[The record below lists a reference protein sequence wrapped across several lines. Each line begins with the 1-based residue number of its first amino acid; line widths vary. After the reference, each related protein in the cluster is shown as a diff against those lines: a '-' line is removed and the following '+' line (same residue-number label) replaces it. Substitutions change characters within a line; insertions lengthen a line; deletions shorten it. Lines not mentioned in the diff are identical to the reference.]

1 MQGRAAAKTPSRRL
15 YILAAV
21 LFLWVAA
28 VLGRL
33 VYLQIIKYE
42 FFLNLASRQHGR
54 TIDVEPR
61 RGTIY
66 DRNGAELAMSID
78 VDSVFAVPS
87 EIPDQESTAQILAT
101 VLNLDAQEL
110 LAHLRSQRNFAW
122 VKRKL
127 DAETSDRVRN
137 LNLRGIYFRK
147 EPMRFYPKR
156 NLAAQT
162 VGYVGVDDEG
172 LGGIELKFDDDLR
185 GMPGRE
191 MIFVDARRKWYGRV
205 ERQPDPGQ
213 NLVLTLDG
221 TIQYIAE
228 KELAAAMEETKAV
241 AGTVVVQNP
250 RTGEILALANRP
262 TFNPNVFNSVP
273 KDALKNRAVSDVYE
287 PGSVF
292 KTVTYSAA
300 IEQKV
305 VTPEDH
311 VDCQGGSIT
320 IFGMTIHDAH
330 KMGVLTIA
338 EAYAHSS
345 DVAAVKTGMKLGD
358 VRFDEYIRSYGFG
371 APTGIELPGESR
383 GLKKPLNRW
392 SKVSIGAMSM
402 GQEIGVTA
410 VQVVSMVSTIANDG
424 VYTPPRIVAGELP
437 PNAAPKPVV
446 FHPAQQ
452 HRVISTMTAVQMK
465 KMMEA
470 VVLDG
475 TARRAILDGYTVAGK
490 TGTAQKVDPATGAYS
505 KTKYVA
511 SFVGFAPVN
520 NPAVTIAVILD
531 SAQGLHQGGQVSAP
545 VFKRIAQQVLEY
557 MHVPHDIEPKNQAM
571 RQTLVASSKNDDA
584 AEESS
589 DRLGQA
595 LIVDGDD
602 ANGKPSA
609 SAEQH
614 VASAPNPA
622 LTPYS
627 SAKVVD
633 TSRHTIEPVSP
644 SSQAGESPP
653 MLPSSGPTPAQA
665 AAGKGTVVLDVDSGI
680 VVPSF
685 MGKSLRSAVE
695 VAQQS
700 GLEINVLGSGI
711 ARQQSPLPGSH
722 LPTGQKVTIR
732 FSH

>member
-1 MQGRAAAKTPSRRL
+1 MRASRPANTPAKRL

-33 VYLQIIKYE
+33 VDLQVVKYQ
-42 FFLNLASRQHGR
+42 FFLNLASRQRGR
-54 TIDVEPR
+54 VIEVEPR

-66 DRNGAELAMSID
+66 DRNGTELAMSID

-87 EIPDQESTAQILAT
+87 EIPDQETTAQILST
-101 VLNLDAQEL
+101 VLHMDPQEL
-110 LAHLRSQRNFAW
+110 LAHLRSQKNFAW
-122 VKRKL
+122 MKRKV
-127 DAETSDRVRN
+127 DAETSERVRE

-147 EPMRFYPKR
+147 EPKRFYPKR
-156 NLAAQT
+156 ELAAQA
-162 VGYVGVDDEG
+162 VGYVGTDDEG
-172 LGGIELKFDDDLR
+172 LGGLELVYDDDLR
-185 GMPGRE
+185 GIPGKE
-191 MIFVDARRKWYGRV
+191 TISVDARRKWYGRV

-213 NLVLTLDG
+213 NLVLTIDG

-228 KELAAAMEETKAV
+228 KELEQAMQDTHAA

-273 KDALKNRAVSDVYE
+273 KEALKNRAVSDVYE

-300 IEQKV
+300 IEQGV
-305 VTPEDH
+305 VKPEDM

-330 KMGVLTIA
+330 KMGVMTIA

-358 VRFDEYIRSYGFG
+358 LRFDEYIRSYGFG
-371 APTGIELPGESR
+371 SPTGIELPGESR
-383 GLKKPLNRW
+383 GLKKPVNRW
-392 SKVSIGAMSM
+392 SKVSIGAMAM

-437 PNAAPKPVV
+437 PNAGPTPVV
-446 FHPAQQ
+446 FHPPQQ
-452 HRVISTMTAVQMK
+452 HRVISTMTAAQMK
-465 KMMEA
+465 KMMES

-475 TARRAILDGYTVAGK
+475 TARRAVLDGYTVAGK
-490 TGTAQKVDPATGAYS
+490 TGTAQKVDPNTGAYS

-520 NPAVTIAVILD
+520 NPAITIAVILD

-545 VFKRIAQQVLEY
+545 VFKRIAEQVLEHQ
-557 MHVPHDIEPKNQAM
+557 HVPHDIEPKNQQ
-571 RQTLVASSKNDDA
+571 RLTLLASAKNDDA
-584 AEESS
+584 AEEGS
-589 DRLGQA
+589 DRLGSA
-595 LIVDGDD
+595 LVPESDD
-602 ANGKPSA
+602 ASNSANANASRSSGNGTNTTQTSAAKVMDASLRMTTPPDASSTATDAPSA
-609 SAEQH
+609 SNGP
-614 VASAPNPA
+614 ASAP
-622 LTPYS
+622 
-627 SAKVVD
+627 
-633 TSRHTIEPVSP
+633 
-644 SSQAGESPP
+644 
-653 MLPSSGPTPAQA
+653 A
-665 AAGKGTVVLDVDSGI
+665 AANGTVVLNVDSGI

-695 VAQQS
+695 AAQQS

-722 LPTGQKVTIR
+722 LLAGQKVTVR

>member
-1 MQGRAAAKTPSRRL
+1 MRASAPAKTPAKRL
-15 YILAAV
+15 YLLAAV

-28 VLGRL
+28 VLARL
-33 VYLQIIKYE
+33 VDLQVIKYQS
-42 FFLNLASRQHGR
+42 FLNLASRQRGLV
-54 TIDVEPR
+54 IDVDPR

-87 EIPDQESTAQILAT
+87 EIPDQESTAQVLAD
-101 VLNLDAQEL
+101 VLNLNAQDL
-110 LAHLRSQRNFAW
+110 LAHLRSQKNFAW
-122 VKRKL
+122 VKRKV
-127 DAETSDRVRN
+127 DAETSDRVRE

-147 EPMRFYPKR
+147 EPKRFYPKR
-156 NLAAQT
+156 DLAAQV
-162 VGYVGVDDEG
+162 VGYVGTDDEG
-172 LGGIELKFDDDLR
+172 LGGLELVYDDDLR
-185 GMPGRE
+185 GIPGRE
-191 MIFVDARRKWYGRV
+191 IISVDARRHWFGRV

-213 NLVLTLDG
+213 NLVLTVDG

-228 KELAAAMEETKAV
+228 KELEQAMLDTKAE

-262 TFNPNVFNSVP
+262 TFNPNVFFSVD
-273 KDALKNRAVSDVYE
+273 KEALKNRAVSDVYE

-300 IEQKV
+300 IEQGV
-305 VTPEDH
+305 VKPEDR

-330 KMGVLTIA
+330 KMGVMTIA

-371 APTGIELPGESR
+371 SQTGIELPGESR
-383 GLKKPLNRW
+383 GLKKPVNRW

-410 VQVVSMVSTIANDG
+410 VQIVSMVSTIANDG

-437 PNAAPKPVV
+437 PNGTPQPVV

-452 HRVISTMTAVQMK
+452 HRVISTMTAAQMK
-465 KMMEA
+465 KLMEG
-470 VVLDG
+470 VVLFG

-520 NPAVTIAVILD
+520 DPAITIAVILD

-557 MHVPHDIEPKNQAM
+557 MHVPHDIEPKNQQ
-571 RQTLVASSKNDDA
+571 RFTLLASQRNDDL
-584 AEESS
+584 AEEGS
-589 DRLGQA
+589 DRLGA
-595 LIVDGDD
+595 SVVPDSDD
-602 ANGKPSA
+602 KPSSGSESNKQLTA
-609 SAEQH
+609 PSSTSGGG
-614 VASAPNPA
+614 VANVAPVTGGAP
-622 LTPYS
+622 P
-627 SAKVVD
+627 D
-633 TSRHTIEPVSP
+633 SP
-644 SSQAGESPP
+644 SL
-653 MLPSSGPTPAQA
+653 LPSSDTTQA
-665 AAGKGTVVLDVDSGI
+665 AATTSD
-680 VVPSF
+680 
-685 MGKSLRSAVE
+685 
-695 VAQQS
+695 
-700 GLEINVLGSGI
+700 
-711 ARQQSPLPGSH
+711 
-722 LPTGQKVTIR
+722 
-732 FSH
+732 

>member
-1 MQGRAAAKTPSRRL
+1 
-15 YILAAV
+15 
-21 LFLWVAA
+21 
-28 VLGRL
+28 
-33 VYLQIIKYE
+33 
-42 FFLNLASRQHGR
+42 
-54 TIDVEPR
+54 
-61 RGTIY
+61 
-66 DRNGAELAMSID
+66 
-78 VDSVFAVPS
+78 
-87 EIPDQESTAQILAT
+87 
-101 VLNLDAQEL
+101 
-110 LAHLRSQRNFAW
+110 
-122 VKRKL
+122 
-127 DAETSDRVRN
+127 
-137 LNLRGIYFRK
+137 
-147 EPMRFYPKR
+147 
-156 NLAAQT
+156 
-162 VGYVGVDDEG
+162 
-172 LGGIELKFDDDLR
+172 
-185 GMPGRE
+185 
-191 MIFVDARRKWYGRV
+191 
-205 ERQPDPGQ
+205 
-213 NLVLTLDG
+213 
-221 TIQYIAE
+221 
-228 KELAAAMEETKAV
+228 MEETKAV

-589 DRLGQA
+589 DRLGQP

-602 ANGKPSA
+602 ANGKPTA

-614 VASAPNPA
+614 VASAPNPP

-653 MLPSSGPTPAQA
+653 VLPSSGPTPAQA

-700 GLEINVLGSGI
+700 GLEINVMGSGI

>member
-1 MQGRAAAKTPSRRL
+1 MRSSAVAKTPVKRL

-21 LFLWVAA
+21 LFLWVVA

-33 VYLQIIKYE
+33 VDLQIVKYQ

-54 TIDVEPR
+54 NIDIDPR

-66 DRNGAELAMSID
+66 DRNGSELAMSID
-78 VDSVFAVPS
+78 VDSIFAVPS
-87 EIPDQESTAQILAT
+87 EIPDQESTAQVLSN
-101 VLNLDAQEL
+101 VLNIDTQEL
-110 LAHLRSQRNFAW
+110 LAHLRAQKNFAW
-122 VKRKL
+122 VKRKV
-127 DAETSDRVRN
+127 DADTSARVRE

-147 EPMRFYPKR
+147 EPKRFYPKR
-156 NLAAQT
+156 DLAAQV
-162 VGYVGVDDEG
+162 VGYVGTDDEG
-172 LGGIELKFDDDLR
+172 LGGVEQVFDDDLR
-185 GMPGRE
+185 GIPGRE
-191 MIFVDARRKWYGRV
+191 MIFVDARRKWYGHV

-213 NLVLTLDG
+213 NLVLTIDG

-228 KELAAAMEETKAV
+228 KELDQAMEETKAV

-262 TFNPNVFNSVP
+262 TFNPNVFTNVP
-273 KDALKNRAVSDVYE
+273 KEALKNRAVSDVYE

-300 IEQKV
+300 IDQGV
-305 VTPEDH
+305 VKPTDM
-311 VDCQGGSIT
+311 VDCQGGAIT

-330 KMGVLTIA
+330 KMGVMTIA

-358 VRFDEYIRSYGFG
+358 VRFDEFIRSYGFG
-371 APTGIELPGESR
+371 AQTGIELPGESR
-383 GLKKPLNRW
+383 GLKKPVNRW

-402 GQEIGVTA
+402 GQEVGVTA

-437 PNAAPKPVV
+437 PNAGPTPVV

-452 HRVISTMTAVQMK
+452 HRVISTMTAAQMK
-465 KMMEA
+465 KMMES

-520 NPAVTIAVILD
+520 EPAITIAVILD

-545 VFKRIAQQVLEY
+545 VFRRIAQQVLEY
-557 MHVPHDIEPKNQAM
+557 MHVPHDIEPKNQAQRLNLM
-571 RQTLVASSKNDDA
+571 AKNDDA
-584 AEESS
+584 AEGDP
-589 DRLGQA
+589 DRLGA
-595 LIVDGDD
+595 PLMPETDE
-602 ANGKPSA
+602 PSA
-609 SAEQH
+609 
-614 VASAPNPA
+614 P
-622 LTPYS
+622 S
-627 SAKVVD
+627 SAKAPPQPQAPSPAKSAGAAIVQVSAPLNPVQA
-633 TSRHTIEPVSP
+633 TSAPPETPLASLDPKSADPPVGS
-644 SSQAGESPP
+644 
-653 MLPSSGPTPAQA
+653 
-665 AAGKGTVVLDVDSGI
+665 GTVVLNVDSGI

-685 MGKSLRSAVE
+685 IGKSLRTAVE

-711 ARQQSPLPGSH
+711 ARQQSPTPGAH
-722 LPTGQKVTIR
+722 LLSGQKITIR
-732 FSH
+732 FSQ

>member
-1 MQGRAAAKTPSRRL
+1 MRAGAAAKTPSKRL

-33 VYLQIIKYE
+33 VYLQVIKYQ

-54 TIDVEPR
+54 TIDVDPR

-87 EIPDQESTAQILAT
+87 EIPDQETTSQILPK
-101 VLNLDAQEL
+101 VLDLDSQEL
-110 LAHLRSQRNFAW
+110 VAHLRSQKNFAW

-127 DAETSDRVRN
+127 DAETSQRVRN

-147 EPMRFYPKR
+147 EPQRFYPKR
-156 NLAAQT
+156 DLAAQT
-162 VGYVGVDDEG
+162 IGYVGVDDAG
-172 LGGIELKFDDDLR
+172 LGGLELKFDDDLR

-213 NLVLTLDG
+213 NLVLTLDT

-228 KELAAAMEETKAV
+228 KELQAAMEETKAV

-262 TFNPNVFNSVP
+262 TFNPNIFNSVP
-273 KDALKNRAVSDVYE
+273 KEALKNRAVSDVYE

-424 VYTPPRIVAGELP
+424 IYTPPRIVAGELP

-452 HRVISTMTAVQMK
+452 HRVISTMTAAQMK

-520 NPAVTIAVILD
+520 NPAITIAVILD

-545 VFKRIAQQVLEY
+545 VFKRIAEQVLEY
-557 MHVPHDIEPKNQAM
+557 MHVPHNIEPKNQTL
-571 RQTLVASSKNDDA
+571 RQTLMASAKKNDDDA
-584 AEESS
+584 IEGS
-589 DRLGQA
+589 DRLGA
-595 LIVDGDD
+595 PLVPETDD
-602 ANGKPSA
+602 ASAKSPAKADQHVAVIPNSAPLGGAKVVNVSAGPMVTTPATSPDTDTLAALPSSNPSA
-609 SAEQH
+609 SP
-614 VASAPNPA
+614 AP
-622 LTPYS
+622 
-627 SAKVVD
+627 
-633 TSRHTIEPVSP
+633 
-644 SSQAGESPP
+644 
-653 MLPSSGPTPAQA
+653 SGN
-665 AAGKGTVVLDVDSGI
+665 GTVVLDVDSGI

-685 MGKSLRSAVE
+685 MGKSLRTAVE

-700 GLEINVLGSGI
+700 GLEISVAGSGI

-722 LPTGQKVTIR
+722 LPAGQKVTIR

>member
-1 MQGRAAAKTPSRRL
+1 MRAGADTKTPVKRL

-33 VYLQIIKYE
+33 VYLQVFKYQ

-54 TIDVEPR
+54 TIDVDPR

-78 VDSVFAVPS
+78 VDSIFAVPS
-87 EIPDQESTAQILAT
+87 EIPDQETTAQILAN
-101 VLNLDAQEL
+101 VLNLDSQEL
-110 LAHLRSQRNFAW
+110 LARLRSQKNFAW
-122 VKRKL
+122 VKRKV
-127 DAETSDRVRN
+127 DADTSDRIRE

-147 EPMRFYPKR
+147 EPKRFYPKR
-156 NLAAQT
+156 ELAAQ
-162 VGYVGVDDEG
+162 VIGYVGTDDEG
-172 LGGIELKFDDDLR
+172 LGGLELEFDDDLR
-185 GMPGRE
+185 GIPGRE

-205 ERQPDPGQ
+205 ERRPDPGQ

-228 KELAAAMEETKAV
+228 KELEQAMADTKAV
-241 AGTVVVQNP
+241 AGTVIVQNP
-250 RTGEILALANRP
+250 HTGEILALANRP

-273 KDALKNRAVSDVYE
+273 KEALKNRAVSDVYE

-300 IEQKV
+300 IEQGV
-305 VTPEDH
+305 VKPGDM
-311 VDCQGGSIT
+311 VDCQGGAIT

-330 KMGVLTIA
+330 KMGVMTIA

-358 VRFDEYIRSYGFG
+358 VRFDEYIRAYGFG
-371 APTGIELPGESR
+371 AQTGIELPGESR
-383 GLKKPLNRW
+383 GLKKPVNRW

-437 PNAAPKPVV
+437 PNAGPKPVV
-446 FHPAQQ
+446 FHPPQQ
-452 HRVISTMTAVQMK
+452 HRVISTMTAAQMK
-465 KMMEA
+465 KMMES

-520 NPAVTIAVILD
+520 NPAISIAVILD

-545 VFKRIAQQVLEY
+545 VFRRVAQQVLEY
-557 MHVPHDIEPKNQAM
+557 LHVPHDLEPKNQQ
-571 RQTLVASSKNDDA
+571 RLTLLAATRNDDA

-589 DRLGQA
+589 DHLGSPLLPESDSPPEQVTA
-595 LIVDGDD
+595 KADPKVAAVTSPAGPGAARMVD
-602 ANGKPSA
+602 A
-609 SAEQH
+609 SAAAVPQPQPNIPE
-614 VASAPNPA
+614 ADALAAPPLHEA
-622 LTPYS
+622 
-627 SAKVVD
+627 A
-633 TSRHTIEPVSP
+633 
-644 SSQAGESPP
+644 
-653 MLPSSGPTPAQA
+653 PAQTVA
-665 AAGKGTVVLDVDSGI
+665 ANGTVVLNVDRGI
-680 VVPSF
+680 IVPSF
-685 MGKSLRSAVE
+685 MGKSLRAAVE

-700 GLEINVLGSGI
+700 GLEINVLGSGV

-722 LPTGQKVTIR
+722 LLAGQKVTVR
-732 FSH
+732 FSR

>member
-1 MQGRAAAKTPSRRL
+1 MRASATTKTPVKRL
-15 YILAAV
+15 YTLAAV
-21 LFLWVAA
+21 LFLWVGA

-33 VYLQIIKYE
+33 VYLQIIKYD

-54 TIDVEPR
+54 TIDVDPR

-87 EIPDQESTAQILAT
+87 EIPDQETTAQILAN
-101 VLNLDAQEL
+101 VLNIEAQEL
-110 LAHLRSQRNFAW
+110 LARLRSQKNFAW
-122 VKRKL
+122 VKRKV
-127 DAETSDRVRN
+127 DGDVSDRVRE

-147 EPMRFYPKR
+147 EPKRFYPKR
-156 NLAAQT
+156 ELAAQ
-162 VGYVGVDDEG
+162 VIGYVGTDDEG
-172 LGGIELKFDDDLR
+172 LGGIELAYDDDLR
-185 GMPGRE
+185 GIPGRE

-228 KELAAAMEETKAV
+228 KELDQAMADTKAV
-241 AGTVVVQNP
+241 AGTVIVQNP

-262 TFNPNVFNSVP
+262 TFNPNVFNAVP
-273 KDALKNRAVSDVYE
+273 KEALKNRAVRDVYE

-300 IEQKV
+300 IERGV
-305 VTPEDH
+305 VKPTDM
-311 VDCQGGSIT
+311 VDCQGGAIT
-320 IFGMTIHDAH
+320 VFGMTIHDAH
-330 KMGVLTIA
+330 KMGVMSVA

-358 VRFDEYIRSYGFG
+358 VRFDEYVRAYGFG
-371 APTGIELPGESR
+371 AQTGIELPGESR
-383 GLKKPLNRW
+383 GLKKPVNRW
-392 SKVSIGAMSM
+392 SKVSIAAMSM

-410 VQVVSMVSTIANDG
+410 VQAVSMVSTIANDG
-424 VYTPPRIVAGELP
+424 LYTPPRIVAGELP
-437 PNAAPKPVV
+437 PNAGPKPVV
-446 FHPAQQ
+446 FHPAEQ
-452 HRVISTMTAVQMK
+452 HRVISTMTAAQMK
-465 KMMEA
+465 KMMES

-520 NPAVTIAVILD
+520 NPAITIAVILD

-545 VFKRIAQQVLEY
+545 VFRRIAQQVLEY
-557 MHVPHDIEPKNQAM
+557 MHVPHDIEPKNQAQ
-571 RQTLVASSKNDDA
+571 RSTLMARSDDVSEGDADHLGAPLMPENDQPSPPASANAEPSSPPRLPKSA
-584 AEESS
+584 AGEM
-589 DRLGQA
+589 LP
-595 LIVDGDD
+595 V
-602 ANGKPSA
+602 SA
-609 SAEQH
+609 SASPATPPETLTAQPEAGPK
-614 VASAPNPA
+614 AS
-622 LTPYS
+622 
-627 SAKVVD
+627 D
-633 TSRHTIEPVSP
+633 
-644 SSQAGESPP
+644 ES
-653 MLPSSGPTPAQA
+653 TAD
-665 AAGKGTVVLDVDSGI
+665 GTVVFNVDSGV

-685 MGKSLRSAVE
+685 IGKSLRSAVE
-695 VAQQS
+695 LAQQS

-711 ARQQSPLPGSH
+711 ARQQSPVAGSH
-722 LPTGQKVTIR
+722 LPSGQKVTVR
-732 FSH
+732 FSP

>member
-1 MQGRAAAKTPSRRL
+1 MRASAPAKTPSKRL

-21 LFLWVAA
+21 LFFWVAA
-28 VLGRL
+28 VLVRL
-33 VYLQIIKYE
+33 VVLQVVQYN
-42 FFLNLASRQHGR
+42 FFLNLASRQRGR
-54 TIDVEPR
+54 IIDVDPR

-66 DRNGAELAMSID
+66 DRNGIELAMSID

-87 EIPDQESTAQILAT
+87 EIPDQESTAQILAD
-101 VLNLDAQEL
+101 VLHIDGQEL
-110 LAHLRSQRNFAW
+110 LAHLRSQKNFAW
-122 VKRKL
+122 VKRKI
-127 DAETSDRVRN
+127 DAESSERVRE
-137 LNLRGIYFRK
+137 LGLRGIYFRK
-147 EPMRFYPKR
+147 EPKRFYPKR
-156 NLAAQT
+156 DLAAQ
-162 VGYVGVDDEG
+162 VIGYVGTDDEG
-172 LGGIELKFDDDLR
+172 LGGLELVYDDDLR
-185 GMPGRE
+185 GIPGRE
-191 MIFVDARRKWYGRV
+191 IISVDARRKWYGRV

-213 NLVLTLDG
+213 NLVLTIDG
-221 TIQYIAE
+221 TVQYIVE
-228 KELAAAMEETKAV
+228 KELEQAMQETKAES
-241 AGTVVVQNP
+241 GTVIVQNP

-262 TFNPNVFNSVP
+262 TFNPNVFYSVD
-273 KDALKNRAVSDVYE
+273 KEALKDRAVSDVYE

-300 IEQKV
+300 IEQGV
-305 VTPEDH
+305 VKPEDM
-311 VDCQGGSIT
+311 VDCQGGAIT

-330 KMGVLTIA
+330 KMGVMTIA

-358 VRFDEYIRSYGFG
+358 VRFDGYIRAYGFG
-371 APTGIELPGESR
+371 SQTGIELPGESR

-437 PNAAPKPVV
+437 PNAGPKPVV
-446 FHPAQQ
+446 FHSPQQ
-452 HRVISTMTAVQMK
+452 HRVISTMTAAQMK

-475 TARRAILDGYTVAGK
+475 TARRAILDGYTIGGK
-490 TGTAQKVDPATGAYS
+490 TGTAQKVDPKTGAYS

-520 NPAVTIAVILD
+520 NPAITIAVILD

-557 MHVPHDIEPKNQAM
+557 MHVPHDIEPKNQQ
-571 RQTLVASSKNDDA
+571 RLTLLASAKNDDA
-584 AEESS
+584 ADSAS
-589 DRLGQA
+589 DRLGAA
-595 LIVDGDD
+595 LVPEAEEG
-602 ANGKPSA
+602 SA
-609 SAEQH
+609 SSPSGKESHA
-614 VASAPNPA
+614 ASAAAP
-622 LTPYS
+622 TPPT
-627 SAKVVD
+627 AGKVLQASITSLAPLVAPPGASD
-633 TSRHTIEPVSP
+633 TD
-644 SSQAGESPP
+644 AAA
-653 MLPSSGPTPAQA
+653 SGASPTPAQSTTA
-665 AAGKGTVVLDVDSGI
+665 NGTVVLNVETGI

-695 VAQQS
+695 SAQQS
-700 GLEINVLGSGI
+700 GLEINAVGSGI
-711 ARQQSPLPGSH
+711 ARQQSPPPGSH
-722 LPTGQKVTIR
+722 LLTGQKVTVR

>member
-1 MQGRAAAKTPSRRL
+1 MRGKGAAKTPSKRL
-15 YILAAV
+15 IILGAV
-21 LFLWVAA
+21 LALWVAA

-33 VYLQIIKYE
+33 VYLQVVKYQ
-42 FFLNLASRQHGR
+42 FFLNLASRQRGR
-54 TIDVEPR
+54 VIEVDSR

-87 EIPDQESTAQILAT
+87 EIPDQESTAQLLAD
-101 VLNLDAQEL
+101 VLKLDAQDL
-110 LAHLRSQRNFAW
+110 LSRLQSQRNFAW
-122 VKRKL
+122 VKRKV
-127 DAETSDRVRN
+127 DGEVSGRVRALN
-137 LNLRGIYFRK
+137 LNGIYFRK
-147 EPMRFYPKR
+147 EPKRFYPKR
-156 NLAAQT
+156 DLAAQ
-162 VGYVGVDDEG
+162 VIGYVGTDDEG
-172 LGGIELKFDDDLR
+172 LGGVEQQFDDDLR
-185 GMPGRE
+185 GIPGRE
-191 MIFVDARRKWYGRV
+191 IVSIDARRKLYGRV

-213 NLVLTLDG
+213 NLVLTIDG
-221 TIQYIAE
+221 TIQYIVE
-228 KELAAAMEETKAV
+228 KELEAAMAETKAA
-241 AGTVVVQNP
+241 AGTVIVQNP

-262 TFNPNVFNSVP
+262 TFNPNVFNVVS
-273 KDALKNRAVSDVYE
+273 KEQLKNRAVSDVYE

-300 IEQKV
+300 IEQGV
-305 VTPEDH
+305 VKPEDM
-311 VDCQGGSIT
+311 VDCQGGAIT
-320 IFGMTIHDAH
+320 VFGVTIHDAH
-330 KMGVLTIA
+330 RMGVMTIA

-371 APTGIELPGESR
+371 AQTGIELPGESR
-383 GLKKPLNRW
+383 GMKKAVKNW
-392 SKVSIGAMSM
+392 SKVSIASMSM

-410 VQVVSMVSTIANDG
+410 VQAVSMVSAIANDG

-437 PNAAPKPVV
+437 PNAGPKPVV

-452 HRVISTMTAVQMK
+452 HRVISTMSAAQMK

-520 NPAVTIAVILD
+520 NPAVTVAVILD

-545 VFKRIAQQVLEY
+545 VFRNITQQVLEY
-557 MHVPHDIEPKNQAM
+557 LHVPHDIEPRNQQRLILLA
-571 RQTLVASSKNDDA
+571 TSKPDDA
-584 AEESS
+584 MEESP
-589 DRLGQA
+589 DHLGA
-595 LIVDGDD
+595 PLLLDE
-602 ANGKPSA
+602 A
-609 SAEQH
+609 SQTPGEKSEKATTE
-614 VASAPNPA
+614 APG
-622 LTPYS
+622 
-627 SAKVVD
+627 AKVVNASVPSAPAQGASTAVSVD
-633 TSRHTIEPVSP
+633 PSTTSP
-644 SSQAGESPP
+644 AASPP
-653 MLPSSGPTPAQA
+653 ESTPAN
-665 AAGKGTVVLDVDSGI
+665 GTVVLNMGGGI

-695 VAQQS
+695 EAQQS
-700 GLEINVLGSGI
+700 GLELNVVGSGI
-711 ARQQSPLPGSH
+711 ARQQLPPPGSH
-722 LPTGQKVTIR
+722 LTAGQRVPVR

>member
-1 MQGRAAAKTPSRRL
+1 MRPSAPAKTPAKRL
-15 YILAAV
+15 IILGAV
-21 LFLWVAA
+21 LLLWVVA

-33 VYLQIIKYE
+33 VYLQVIKYP
-42 FFLNLASRQHGR
+42 FFLNLASRQRGR
-54 TIDVEPR
+54 VIEVDPR

-66 DRNGAELAMSID
+66 DRNGGELAMSID
-78 VDSVFAVPS
+78 VDSLFAVPI
-87 EIPDQESTAQILAT
+87 EIPDQESTAQILAN
-101 VLNLDAQEL
+101 VLNMDAQDI
-110 LAHLRSQRNFAW
+110 LARIRSQKNFAW
-122 VKRKL
+122 IKRKL
-127 DAETSDRVRN
+127 DAETSERVQE

-147 EPMRFYPKR
+147 EPKRFYPKR
-156 NLAAQT
+156 DLAAQV
-162 VGYVGVDDEG
+162 VGYVGTDDEG
-172 LGGIELKFDDDLR
+172 LGGLELVYDDDLR
-185 GMPGRE
+185 GIPGRE
-191 MIFVDARRKWYGRV
+191 IISVDARRRFYGRI

-228 KELAAAMEETKAV
+228 KELEQAMHDTKAE

-262 TFNPNVFNSVP
+262 TFNPNVFNTSD
-273 KDALKNRAVSDVYE
+273 KEALKNRAVSDVYE

-300 IEQKV
+300 IEQHV
-305 VTPEDH
+305 VKPEDM

-330 KMGVLTIA
+330 KMGVMTIA

-358 VRFDEYIRSYGFG
+358 TRFDEYIRAYGFG
-371 APTGIELPGESR
+371 SQTGIELPGESR
-383 GLKKPLNRW
+383 GLKKPVNRW

-437 PNAAPKPVV
+437 PNAGPKPVV
-446 FHPAQQ
+446 FHPPQQ
-452 HRVISTMTAVQMK
+452 RRVISTMTAAQMK
-465 KMMEA
+465 KMMES

-520 NPAVTIAVILD
+520 TPAITIAVILD

-545 VFKRIAQQVLEY
+545 VFQRIAQQVLEY
-557 MHVPHDIEPKNQAM
+557 LHVPHDIEPKNQQ
-571 RQTLVASSKNDDA
+571 RLTLLASQRSDDL

-589 DRLGQA
+589 DHLGA
-595 LIVDGDD
+595 PIMPESDDKVSAGPERNSKRTAAPPSPSPSPYGDLLNVAAVSGGSPPAVSGMAPAPD
-602 ANGKPSA
+602 AVPA
-609 SAEQH
+609 SATN
-614 VASAPNPA
+614 S
-622 LTPYS
+622 
-627 SAKVVD
+627 D
-633 TSRHTIEPVSP
+633 
-644 SSQAGESPP
+644 
-653 MLPSSGPTPAQA
+653 
-665 AAGKGTVVLDVDSGI
+665 GTLVLSVDSGV

-685 MGKSLRSAVE
+685 VGKSVRSAVE
-695 VAQQS
+695 FAQQS
-700 GLEINVLGSGI
+700 GLEISVLGSGI
-711 ARQQSPLPGSH
+711 ARQQSPEPGTH
-722 LPTGQKVTIR
+722 LLSGQRVTVR

>member
-1 MQGRAAAKTPSRRL
+1 MRASAPAKTPAKRL
-15 YILAAV
+15 YILAAM
-21 LFLWVAA
+21 LLLWVGA

-33 VYLQIIKYE
+33 VDLQVIKYQ
-42 FFLNLASRQHGR
+42 FFLNLASKEHGH
-54 TIDVEPR
+54 TINVEPR

-87 EIPDQESTAQILAT
+87 EIPDQETTAQILAK
-101 VLNLDAQEL
+101 VLNLDPQEL
-110 LAHLRSQRNFAW
+110 LAHLRAQKNFAW
-122 VKRKL
+122 VKRKV
-127 DAETSDRVRN
+127 DAETSDRVRE

-147 EPMRFYPKR
+147 EPKRFYPKR
-156 NLAAQT
+156 DLAAQ
-162 VGYVGVDDEG
+162 VIGYVGTDDEG
-172 LGGIELKFDDDLR
+172 LGGLELVYDDDLH
-185 GMPGRE
+185 GIPGRE

-213 NLVLTLDG
+213 NLVLTIDG

-228 KELAAAMEETKAV
+228 KELEQAMQDTKAV

-273 KDALKNRAVSDVYE
+273 KEALKNRAVSDVYE

-300 IEQKV
+300 IEQGV
-305 VTPEDH
+305 VKPEDM
-311 VDCQGGSIT
+311 VDCQGGAIT

-330 KMGVLTIA
+330 KMGVMTIA
-338 EAYAHSS
+338 DAYAHSS

-371 APTGIELPGESR
+371 AQTGIELPGESR
-383 GLKKPLNRW
+383 GLKKPVNRW

-437 PNAAPKPVV
+437 PNAGPKPVV
-446 FHPAQQ
+446 FHPPQQ
-452 HRVISTMTAVQMK
+452 HRVISTMTAAQMK
-465 KMMEA
+465 KMMES

-520 NPAVTIAVILD
+520 NPAITIAVILD

-545 VFKRIAQQVLEY
+545 VFKRIAQQTLEY
-557 MHVPHDIEPKNQAM
+557 MHVPHDIEPKNQAQ
-571 RQTLVASSKNDDA
+571 RLSLLASAKNDDA
-584 AEESS
+584 VETDS
-589 DRLGQA
+589 DHLGAPLLQ
-595 LIVDGDD
+595 DNDD
-602 ANGKPSA
+602 ASTQPAAKTENHVDTPATAHANGAKIEDA
-609 SAEQH
+609 SAG
-614 VASAPNPA
+614 
-622 LTPYS
+622 
-627 SAKVVD
+627 
-633 TSRHTIEPVSP
+633 IVSP
-644 SSQAGESPP
+644 SPSPQP
-653 MLPSSGPTPAQA
+653 ADTTTTLPTATSTPAEASA
-665 AAGKGTVVLDVDSGI
+665 AKGTVVLNVDGGV

-685 MGKSLRSAVE
+685 MGKSLRAAVE

-700 GLEINVLGSGI
+700 GLEISVLGSGI
-711 ARQQSPLPGSH
+711 ARQQSPPPGAH
-722 LPTGQKVTIR
+722 LLSGQKVTVQ

>member
-1 MQGRAAAKTPSRRL
+1 MRGSGPAKTPSKRL

-28 VLGRL
+28 ILGRL
-33 VYLQIIKYE
+33 VYLQVIKYQ

-54 TIDVEPR
+54 SIDVDPR
-61 RGTIY
+61 RGTIF

-87 EIPDQESTAQILAT
+87 EIPDQETTAQILAK
-101 VLNLDAQEL
+101 VLDLDPQEL
-110 LAHLRSQRNFAW
+110 LARIKSQRNFAW
-122 VKRKL
+122 VKRRV
-127 DAETSDRVRN
+127 DGDVSERVRA
-137 LNLRGIYFRK
+137 LNLHGIYFRK
-147 EPMRFYPKR
+147 EPKRFYPKR
-156 NLAAQT
+156 DLAAQT
-162 VGYVGVDDEG
+162 IGYVGVDDEG
-172 LGGIELKFDDDLR
+172 LGGLEREFDDDLR

-205 ERQPDPGQ
+205 EQQPDPGQ
-213 NLVLTLDG
+213 NLVLTLDT
-221 TIQYIAE
+221 TIQYIVE
-228 KELAAAMEETKAV
+228 KELEHGMEETKAV
-241 AGTVVVQNP
+241 AGTVIVQNP

-273 KDALKNRAVSDVYE
+273 KEALKNRAVSDVYE

-300 IEQKV
+300 IEQGV
-305 VTPEDH
+305 VKPADM
-311 VDCQGGSIT
+311 VDCQGGAISV
-320 IFGMTIHDAH
+320 FGMTIHDAH
-330 KMGVLTIA
+330 KMGVMTIA

-358 VRFDEYIRSYGFG
+358 VRFDGFVRAYGFG
-371 APTGIELPGESR
+371 AQTGIELPGESR
-383 GLKKPLNRW
+383 GLKKPVNRW
-392 SKVSIGAMSM
+392 SKVSIAAMAM

-437 PNAAPKPVV
+437 PNAGPKPVV
-446 FHPAQQ
+446 FRPAQQ
-452 HRVISTMTAVQMK
+452 HRVISTMTAAQMK
-465 KMMEA
+465 KMMES

-520 NPAVTIAVILD
+520 NPAITIAVILD

-545 VFKRIAQQVLEY
+545 VFRRIAQQVLEY
-557 MHVPHDIEPKNQAM
+557 LHVPHDIELKNQPL
-571 RQTLVASSKNDDA
+571 RQTLVASAKNDDD
-584 AEESS
+584 AEAGS
-589 DRLGQA
+589 DRLGAPLLPEAEDSAGTVKTNATGSGAANPISSQPGGA
-595 LIVDGDD
+595 TVVETSASTVEPLPPPTSLGD
-602 ANGKPSA
+602 APATVPSA
-609 SAEQH
+609 
-614 VASAPNPA
+614 
-622 LTPYS
+622 
-627 SAKVVD
+627 
-633 TSRHTIEPVSP
+633 
-644 SSQAGESPP
+644 
-653 MLPSSGPTPAQA
+653 GPTATEA
-665 AAGKGTVVLDVDSGI
+665 AARGTVVLNVDRGI

-685 MGKSLRSAVE
+685 MGKTLRSAVE
-695 VAQQS
+695 AAQQS

-711 ARQQSPLPGSH
+711 ARAQSPLPGSH
-722 LPTGQKVTIR
+722 LLAGQKVTIR
-732 FSH
+732 FSY

>member
-1 MQGRAAAKTPSRRL
+1 MRGSAAAKTPNKRL

-33 VYLQIIKYE
+33 VYLQIIKYQ

-54 TIDVEPR
+54 TIDVDPR

-87 EIPDQESTAQILAT
+87 EIPDQESTAQILAK
-101 VLNLDAQEL
+101 VLNLDVREL
-110 LAHLRSQRNFAW
+110 LAHLRAQRNFIW

-127 DAETSDRVRN
+127 DAETSERVRN

-156 NLAAQT
+156 DLAAQT
-162 VGYVGVDDEG
+162 IGYVGVDDEG

-228 KELAAAMEETKAV
+228 KELQEAMEETKAV

-273 KDALKNRAVSDVYE
+273 KEALKNRAVSDVYE

-311 VDCQGGSIT
+311 VDCQGGAIT

-358 VRFDEYIRSYGFG
+358 VRFDDYIRSYGFG
-371 APTGIELPGESR
+371 AQTGIELPGESR

-424 VYTPPRIVAGELP
+424 MYTPPRIVAGELP

-520 NPAVTIAVILD
+520 NPAITIAVILD

-557 MHVPHDIEPKNQAM
+557 MHVPHDIEPKNQAL

-584 AEESS
+584 AEERS
-589 DRLGQA
+589 DRLGQP
-595 LIVDGDD
+595 LISDTDD
-602 ANGKPSA
+602 ANGKPTSSA
-609 SAEQH
+609 DQH
-614 VASAPNPA
+614 VANAPNPA
-622 LTPYS
+622 LSPS
-627 SAKVVD
+627 GGAKVVD
-633 TSRHTIEPVSP
+633 TSRQTVEPLP
-644 SSQAGESPP
+644 SSQSAAALAALPP
-653 MLPSSGPTPAQA
+653 SGPTAAQTA
-665 AAGKGTVVLDVDSGI
+665 SGKGTVVLDVDSGI

-695 VAQQS
+695 VAQQN
-700 GLEINVLGSGI
+700 GLEINVMGSGI
-711 ARQQSPLPGSH
+711 ARQQTPLPGSH
-722 LPTGQKVTIR
+722 LLTGQKVTIR